1 MTDQTQQREQ
11 FDLHVQQA
19 GDRLATAIH
28 DLWLGR
34 DETLWS
40 ADPWFHLR
48 LAGLADDLGQTMFAH
63 DVLKDGLRCF
73 PDHPR
78 LTQLYSLSL
87 IKSGFLLSA
96 RNLLTAMIKRGQLDE
111 ETLGILGRVYKEM
124 WLIEGNGAA
133 DHPHLAKAREL
144 YLGAFNRSRGPY
156 SGINAASLSLIM
168 GDRERAERLAR
179 VVIRLCAERWK
190 QPDRRDYWTVATM
203 AEANLLIGRQDAA
216 ATYYA
221 HARTRCANSYSSL
234 ASTRRQLRLLAGH
247 LDVDA
252 KVLDTLRIPPVAAF
266 TGHRIDAPGQERP
279 RFPESQAEAVKK
291 RIAQSLADFDVRI
304 GYASAAC
311 GADVLFHE
319 CLRARG
325 GECNV
330 VLPFDRAEFLK
341 TSVSYAGETWTRR
354 VERVLAESSTVEQAT
369 RGGYGGEDHL
379 FSYANQ
385 LIMGKA
391 ILRSR
396 SLETEPVLVAVWDG
410 ERSRAPGGT
419 AECVE
424 IWRANGFP
432 LVVID
437 PRNAAELPAR
447 TIARDAA
454 APAGKPARTQRRAR
468 RSFATVSPGAGRRTV
483 GILFAD
489 LVGYSRLREE
499 EVPRYVQGF
508 LAALAGTLRRRRL
521 RPIYK
526 NTWGDAICL
535 VFGDPLEAA
544 DCALSVRDTMRR
556 TDWGSLGLPRHLN
569 LRIGLH
575 AGPVYCLDEPLMER
589 RNFFGSHVNQ
599 AARIE
604 PVTSPGNVYASEA
617 FAALLLGDPRNPFDC
632 RYVGVIVLPKEFGSY
647 PIYHIKRFTE
657 VG

>member
-1 MTDQTQQREQ
+1 MTEQKQQREQ
-11 FDLHVQQA
+11 FERHLEQA
-19 GDRLATAIH
+19 GDRLGTALH
-28 DLWLGR
+28 DLWLAR

-63 DVLKDGLRCF
+63 DILKDGLRCF
-73 PDHPR
+73 PEHPR

-96 RNLLTAMIKRGQLDE
+96 RNLLTGMIRRGHLDE

-133 DHPHLAKAREL
+133 DHPHLAKSREL

-156 SGINAASLSLIM
+156 SGINAASLSMIM
-168 GDRERAERLAR
+168 GDREKAETLAR
-179 VVIRLCAERWK
+179 TVIRLCAERWK
-190 QPDRRDYWTVATM
+190 RSDQRDYWTVATV
-203 AEANLLIGRQDAA
+203 AEANLLLGRQEQAA
-216 ATYYA
+216 KYYA
-221 HARTRCANSYSSL
+221 FARAKCANNYSSL
-234 ASTRRQLRLLAGH
+234 ASTRRQLTLLARS
-247 LDVDA
+247 LPVDA
-252 KVLDTLRIPPVAAF
+252 KVMDTLRIPPVAAF
-266 TGHRIDAPGQERP
+266 TGHRIDAPDQERS
-279 RFPESQAEAVKK
+279 RFPESAAEPVKK
-291 RIAQSLADFDVRI
+291 RIAEVLDRLDIRI

-330 VLPFDRAEFLK
+330 VLPFDRGDFLK
-341 TSVSYAGETWTRR
+341 TSVSFAGEPWVHR

-379 FSYANQ
+379 FSYANR

-391 ILRSR
+391 MLRSR
-396 SLETEPVLVAVWDG
+396 SLETEPLLIAVWDG
-410 ERSRAPGGT
+410 KRNGAPGGT
-419 AECVE
+419 AECIE
-424 IWRANGFP
+424 TWKQSGLP

-437 PRNAAELPAR
+437 PGSARETNAGEGTGPASGS
-447 TIARDAA
+447 ARK
-454 APAGKPARTQRRAR
+454 GKATRRAFVPASSGSGR
-468 RSFATVSPGAGRRTV
+468 QTVA
-483 GILFAD
+483 ILFAD

-499 EVPRYVQGF
+499 QVPRYVQGF
-508 LAALAGTLRRRRL
+508 LAALADTMRRRRL

-535 VFGDPLEAA
+535 VFADPLEAA
-544 DCALSVRDTMRR
+544 DCALAMRDTIRR
-556 TDWGSLGLPRHLN
+556 TDWTRLGLPGHLI

-575 AGPVYCLDEPLMER
+575 AGPVYCLDEPLLER
-589 RNFFGSHVNQ
+589 RNFFGFHVNQ

-604 PVTSPGNVYASEA
+604 PITSPGNVYASEA
-617 FAALLLGDPRNPFDC
+617 FAALLLEDPRNPFDC
-632 RYVGVIVLPKEFGSY
+632 RYVGVVVLPKEFGSY
-647 PIYHIKRFTE
+647 PIYHIKRLTE
-657 VG
+657 VE